1 MSRIILLCLCLSVSQ
16 LIFSQKKALND
27 FTFVVVP
34 LDYEFTNKS
43 DQFKLNS
50 MTKFYLEKA
59 GFNAFFSNETPNAE
73 KCDGLYADVEKL
85 PAFMSNKMQLV
96 LRDCDGQEIYRS
108 PEGKSR
114 LKEYEVSY
122 QDALRKALSGLGAM
136 RVQQKNP
143 KIKNIDVETHQITK
157 IMATSDTATEET
169 ISKTNNSLPSANF
182 SSFSLNG
189 ERFLLQKSDE
199 GFSLYKESNDLL
211 LVGKLVV
218 LGEIVKYMDT
228 KGKVSNVH
236 FDQNGSMVIENEQ
249 MKTTYKLEN

>member
-1 MSRIILLCLCLSVSQ
+1 
-16 LIFSQKKALND
+16 
-27 FTFVVVP
+27 
-34 LDYEFTNKS
+34 
-43 DQFKLNS
+43 
-50 MTKFYLEKA
+50 
-59 GFNAFFSNETPNAE
+59 
-73 KCDGLYADVEKL
+73 
-85 PAFMSNKMQLV
+85 MSNKMQLV

-143 KIKNIDVETHQITK
+143 KIKSTDVETHQITK

-228 KGKVSNVH
+228 QGKVSNVY
-236 FDQNGSMVIENEQ
+236 FDQNGSMIIENEQ